1 MASYGSC
8 FLALWTIVLG
18 HFCRA
23 VLLNFLAFSW
33 NWIATFYYAILFGFT
48 AASVHV
54 MKVVIVRDLGPRVSS
69 FENSDDYVRSAP
81 SWDSDDTS
89 DPEIS
94 EDPDDPECTPD
105 ILRPICVTHGPVL
118 RLRGGYSS
126 DPDSDEESETP
137 SPSNKRKRKLSSPKP
152 CKSRN
157 KGKGKAHADSDSE
170 IAGIRVT
177 VGKGKQQGMYV
188 DEVCHIDY
196 TPESWAV
203 PPSDHRIAYVIDL
216 SDSPD
221 CLGSG
226 SKRSTVDPFI
236 KKQCQDSLTG
246 PTGSHN
252 PDKLAEVLILDESY
266 YVDCRRSNLT
276 CGGAFVCSLAAEDH
290 LDDCERWDDDLED
303 LISAPICAAKSAE
316 AGGSLIALATQ
327 FVLPSYQSVP
337 SLTPLRFYQ
346 SVTFKSCKGM
356 TEGGQFECGSHA
368 VMRKFTDGMSNG
380 KSHFIGCSNWE
391 KQDGISHRFTK
402 IPASVRVS
410 ILIQLFRGEA
420 VEIEDDDVVTGPCPQ
435 IVHPSHLP
443 NNKICSRTHFRDG
456 KHVRGH
462 LLRRPCPAKILIL
475 IPIDEGD
482 LRAVVI
488 PKAGTPHNHPTFPRA
503 KLPFAAESEYNKCI
517 ASAGPIGATT
527 LRVDKSSSTRSILGG
542 RLPQEIHA
550 ALINNRKRRDLL
562 RAARLVRFPA
572 GTGMEA
578 VWNEFESDR
587 SRKIG
592 DRYIHAVNTLSDET
606 HVIITV
612 NPELAALTLDAS
624 WIMVDTTFAV
634 VHGKTNEWKL
644 IIWLHGLDKR
654 TVIGRVWSN
663 RATRES
669 FVLVWNGIFETIQAV
684 TGKALN
690 FKIFSKTSCL
700 LGAIS
705 DSEGAQAQALGDVII
720 LRRMNTQEVE
730 GSATVEVN
738 IILMFIWKTCIVHFN
753 RGVFALEAYTDSNTF
768 QYLLSFPYLE
778 TTTEI
783 LEYYAFCNASTTPKV
798 KSSHAQDN
806 QAARQSRSR
815 AKAEQEKID
824 GGAKQLKAK
833 LKASEQS
840 TRDKDLEIQCLR
852 SQLTSGDRFAF
863 SQQSVVGPST
873 YSQRPITGPST
884 PQQSISRPSTPRR
897 RVPRLRNDKHSPE
910 DLPTSSPAVTPRQLP
925 QLNVFTGLPLDAVPD
940 PRSDFDYAMALQSEF
955 MDAVIEDLQ
964 RSSPVH
970 FYPVNGDNEIL
981 ASDPHPCSSP

>member
-1 MASYGSC
+1 
-8 FLALWTIVLG
+8 
-18 HFCRA
+18 
-23 VLLNFLAFSW
+23 
-33 NWIATFYYAILFGFT
+33 
-48 AASVHV
+48 
-54 MKVVIVRDLGPRVSS
+54 MKVATLRDLGPRVSS

-81 SWDSDDTS
+81 SRDSDDTS
-89 DPEIS
+89 DPEK
-94 EDPDDPECTPD
+94 DPDDLECALD
-105 ILRPICVTHGPVL
+105 ILRPICVTHGPAL

-126 DPDSDEESETP
+126 DPDKESETP

-152 CKSRN
+152 RKSRN
-157 KGKGKAHADSDSE
+157 KGKGKAHGDSDSE

-203 PPSDHRIAYVIDL
+203 PPSDHHIAYVIDL

-226 SKRSTVDPFI
+226 SKRFTVDAFI
-236 KKQCQDSLTG
+236 KKQDSLTG
-246 PTGSHN
+246 PTGSRN
-252 PDKLAEVLILDESY
+252 PDKLAEVLILDEGY

-290 LDDCERWDDDLED
+290 LDDCKRWDDDLED
-303 LISAPICAAKSAE
+303 LISAPIRAAKSAE
-316 AGGSLIALATQ
+316 AGSLIALATQ
-327 FVLPSYQSVP
+327 FH
-337 SLTPLRFYQ
+337 Q
-346 SVTFKSCKGM
+346 SVTFKYCKGM
-356 TEGGQFECGSHA
+356 TEGGQFECGGHA

-391 KQDGISHRFTK
+391 KQD
-402 IPASVRVS
+402 A
-410 ILIQLFRGEA
+410 
-420 VEIEDDDVVTGPCPQ
+420 
-435 IVHPSHLP
+435 
-443 NNKICSRTHFRDG
+443 RTHFRDG

-462 LLRRPCPAKILIL
+462 LLRRPCLAKILIL

-488 PKAGTPHNHPTFPRA
+488 PKAGIPHNHPTFPRA

-542 RLPQEIHA
+542 RLPQEIHP
-550 ALINNRKRRDLL
+550 ALINNRQRRDLL

-587 SRKIG
+587 SREIG

-606 HVIITV
+606 HVIITA
-612 NPELAALTLDAS
+612 NPELAALTLSAS
-624 WIMVDTTFAV
+624 WIMVDTTFVV

-669 FVLVWNGIFETIQAV
+669 FVLVWIGIFETIQAV
-684 TGKALN
+684 TGKTLN

-700 LGAIS
+700 LGAIG

-720 LRRMNTQEVE
+720 LRRMNTQEVD

-738 IILMFIWKTCIVHFN
+738 VILMFIWKTCIVHFN

-798 KSSHAQDN
+798 KTWWTHKISYPWLLPSLNRHLTKMNNKDWDLTPRDTNPIEGSHAQDN
-806 QAARQSRSR
+806 QVNHTNHSLIEAILLARQFDSDNARIIKASIEFGIWENGNNSLRARFSSQAARQSRSR
-815 AKAEQEKID
+815 AKKAEQEKID

-840 TRDKDLEIQCLR
+840 ARDKDLEIQCLR

-873 YSQRPITGPST
+873 FSQPIAGPST
-884 PQQSISRPSTPRR
+884 PQQSISGPSTPRR
-897 RVPRLRNDKHSPE
+897 RVPRLRNDKYSPQ
-910 DLPTSSPAVTPRQLP
+910 DLSNSSPAVTPPRLP
-925 QLNVFTGLPLDAVPD
+925 QLNVFTGLPLDTVPD

-955 MDAVIEDLQ
+955 MDAAIEELQ
-964 RSSPVH
+964 RSSPIH
-970 FYPVNGDNEIL
+970 CYPVNGDDAIL